1 MGLRAYILLFAYL
14 WFEVLG
20 VEGSEQVKRSSRRCG
35 RRRVKGQDVELK
47 EQ

>member
-1 MGLRAYILLFAYL
+1 VGLRAYILLFAYL

-20 VEGSEQVKRSSRRCG
+20 VEGSEQVKSSRRCG